1 MLKAGDKMEKE
12 TQAQTFD
19 AIFINGVFQ
28 PLNPKTIS
36 IIEGQRVRLVVE
48 PIDSSENTLDLATS
62 VYKDLSE
69 DQIDDVEKIILN
81 REDFFKGRQLL

>member
-12 TQAQTFD
+12 TQVQTLD

-81 REDFFKGRQLL
+81 RKDFFKGRQLL

>member
-12 TQAQTFD
+12 TLVQTFD

-48 PIDSSENTLDLATS
+48 PIDSSENILDLATS
-62 VYKDLSE
+62 VYKELSE
-69 DQIDDVEKIILN
+69 EQIDEVEKIIFN
-81 REDFFKGRQLL
+81 REGFFKGRQLL